1 MFILVLSW
9 SSILTILPITRRLSS
24 HISKTQPNPTQ
35 PVLYQT
41 PQKEFLTGAVAYSVT
56 TLRQPTVRLNIYRQ
70 VPNHTG
76 FLGS

>member
-1 MFILVLSW
+1 MVFNPNYSTNHSQAL
-9 SSILTILPITRRLSS
+9 LPYIQNP
-24 HISKTQPNPTQ
+24 TQPNPTQ